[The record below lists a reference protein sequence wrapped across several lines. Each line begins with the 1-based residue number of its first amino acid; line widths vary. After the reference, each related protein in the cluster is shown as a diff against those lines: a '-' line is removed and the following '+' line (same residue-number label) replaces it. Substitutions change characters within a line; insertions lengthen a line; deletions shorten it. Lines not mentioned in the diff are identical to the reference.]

1 MPGASVSIGTI
12 LERLA
17 ETPRRIAALTAG
29 LTSAQ
34 LHAAPGSE
42 EWSANDVL
50 AHLRACADVW
60 GEHIEAI
67 IAEDEPTRQG
77 VNPRTWIKKTNYPD
91 QQFQQSLRSFTKQ
104 RAELLA
110 LIEPLPSRAWSRTA
124 TVLAWN
130 VPNRRTM
137 VSFAEHLARHERTH
151 LKQFKAIV
159 ERVSA

>member
-1 MPGASVSIGTI
+1 MPSTSVSIDTI

-34 LHAAPGSE
+34 LHAAPGPE

-60 GEHIEAI
+60 GAHIEAI
-67 IAEDEPTRQG
+67 LAEDEPTRQG
-77 VNPRTWIKKTNYPD
+77 VNPRTWITKTNYLD
-91 QQFQQSLRSFTKQ
+91 QKFRPSLRSFTQQ
-104 RAELLA
+104 RTELLA

-130 VPNRRTM
+130 VPFRRTM

-151 LKQFKAIV
+151 LKQFKRIA